1 MTSRAIGAVL
11 SVAGALLLAAACSG
25 SREPAAAGAAARQ
38 PGGSG
43 SAEIVYRPGVLV
55 VERDEGLRALAAV
68 SRDGSTLVFESS
80 DSKWQS
86 LKAGDT
92 LVIKGVLAKKILG
105 VDVEGSRV
113 GILTQPAS
121 LVEIAEQA
129 RIHLD
134 APIRFAAAQAQNLES
149 PFQSPW
155 TLLSRLALP
164 IVHAQAPDAE
174 RAHKAEADGRS
185 DAAKSLAMG
194 AVSGI
199 FKGWETHYSAKP
211 LDGRLNLSL
220 QMTKKVAGF
229 VAQIEGEGYLA
240 DFALASD
247 IVVERSALERLEVT
261 YKKLNGVM
269 NFKWAISKDT
279 PGPLNL
285 DDRIKLPAAI
295 SIPLYQYLGGFP
307 LYLEISSAIII
318 KPAITG
324 GKEYSRGAFRIT
336 FDAHNG
342 FKAREGNIDPNGEV
356 TGDIEFVRTQA
367 ITAAAPLGLVLAM
380 AAPRLELTTG
390 VSKIASFEDFKDA
403 AEKAEMVAERVITR
417 VFGAEAYDRYK
428 NSPAGQFTPS
438 KAVEAAMGSD
448 AAAYIELVTSSGMSA
463 SGMSAFSPCTR
474 TDLRFLVRVGA
485 SGQAFGM
492 QAPKISED
500 VFMKT
505 VSRVEPPGIKLCENI
520 GGESTSE
527 GAGQ

>member
-1 MTSRAIGAVL
+1 MNMVRSAIVILIA
-11 SVAGALLLAAACSG
+11 ALPLLACRQGTTSPSASG
-25 SREPAAAGAAARQ
+25 
-38 PGGSG
+38 GGGTG
-43 SAEIVYRPGVLV
+43 SAEITYGPRVLV
-55 VERDEGLRALAAV
+55 VERKEGLRALTSV

-80 DSKWQS
+80 DPKWQS
-86 LKAGDT
+86 LKAGDV
-92 LVIKGVLAKKILG
+92 LVVKGVAARKVLG
-105 VDVEGSRV
+105 VDIEGSQV
-113 GILTQPAS
+113 GILTEPAS
-121 LVEIAEQA
+121 LVDVAQQA

-134 APIRFAAAQAQNLES
+134 APIRFAASQARHS
-149 PFQSPW
+149 DPPFPSAW
-155 TLLSRLALP
+155 SLLSRLAIP
-164 IVHAQAPDAE
+164 PVHAQAPDAE
-174 RAHKAEADGRS
+174 RARKAEADGRS

-199 FKGWETHYSAKP
+199 FKGWETNYSAKP
-211 LDGRLNLSL
+211 VDGRLNLSL

-229 VAQIEGEGYLA
+229 VAQINGEGYLA
-240 DFALASD
+240 DFDLASD

-269 NFKWAISKDT
+269 NFTWQIGKDT

-307 LYLEISSAIII
+307 LFLEISSAIII

-336 FDAHNG
+336 FDAYQG
-342 FKAREGNIDPNGEV
+342 FKAREGTIDADGKV

-367 ITAAAPLGLVLAM
+367 ISAAAPLGLVLAM

-403 AEKAEMVAERVITR
+403 AEKAEKVAERVITR

-438 KAVEAAMGSD
+438 KAVEAAMGSN

-492 QAPKISED
+492 EAPKLSED
-500 VFMKT
+500 VFVKT
-505 VSRVEPPGIKLCENI
+505 VSRVEPPGTKLCENI
-520 GGESTSE
+520 GGESTSG
-527 GAGQ
+527 GAAQ